1 EQSRGFNDQKRAKPL
16 AAAKGCVTHGFHQPR
31 GPRDLPSKRLGV
43 QQRVQE
49 LLDIS
54 SGLIEP
60 RLKGYFLLRTHE
72 RNLAGRVLLPT
83 LFLTQCIEY
92 VRVLVPKGWPGG
104 AIRRSGGFAGLVL
117 LLFRARGVLQLG
129 FMCSARGEVFGAA
142 PSATIG
148 PMRSSMH
155 GRRWWRSCRRGTR
168 LARSRP

>member
-92 VRVLVPKGWPGG
+92 VRVLVPEGWPGG
-104 AIRRSGGFAGLVL
+104 AIRRSGRICSLDLSAL
-117 LLFRARGVLQLG
+117 RARRVLALRRARRLG
-129 FMCSARGEVFGAA
+129 RCGAQCMAAAGGDRAGAGRGW
-142 PSATIG
+142 PD
-148 PMRSSMH
+148 
-155 GRRWWRSCRRGTR
+155 RGQHR
-168 LARSRP
+168 L